1 MSWYYALVIWIVTNT
16 SSVFLSKIIADK
28 ISKKS
33 AIIFYQFLFCA
44 LMATSYAL
52 FLKEISFELI
62 AISVAL
68 VGFINAFANYVF
80 LKAIALSLSKT
91 VLMFPLNDVLA
102 MALAVI
108 FIGEAS
114 IWTPQL
120 FLGVSFCFLAIFL
133 FQFQPERQAVKN
145 ASNKKWFFLILTII
159 ILYGSMMFLMKLFSA
174 DVSRGAFLMWW
185 YVGSLL
191 GSLPL
196 LRLEKQNPTKIPA
209 KTIILLLVLAIFV
222 FCSLLVFYLTFQL
235 GAPLSIV
242 LPVRRTFTNIFPVMI
257 GWFIFKERQTLSRKE
272 LFGFSIAILGVVLIL
287 LGSSS
292 E

>member
-1 MSWYYALVIWIVTNT
+1 
-16 SSVFLSKIIADK
+16 
-28 ISKKS
+28 
-33 AIIFYQFLFCA
+33 
-44 LMATSYAL
+44 MATSYAL